1 MALTLLTGKERDELD
16 ELIGEYKT
24 HGLNVHINLEKFV
37 ELLLKER
44 QETIDQNRILIKALG
59 GGMR

>member
-1 MALTLLTGKERDELD
+1 MALTLLTREERDELD
-16 ELIGEYKT
+16 EYLVLYRNTGTAVQNMSRFI
-24 HGLNVHINLEKFV
+24 